1 MTHDLDRTDFEI
13 IGLLQKNIRLSN
25 KELAAKAGLAPS
37 TCLLRVQKLRGAG
50 VLRGAHAVVAPEA
63 LGIGL
68 QALVSVRLK
77 EHSRPKVAS
86 FRKYAGSLREVVAV
100 YHVSGAHDFLVHV
113 AARDAAHLRDLAMDL
128 FTVRPEVAQIETS
141 LIFEIARNPVLPDY
155 ASARLEGPKRPRRG
169 GRAA

>member
-1 MTHDLDRTDFEI
+1 MKYDLDRTDFEI
-13 IGLLQKNIRLSN
+13 LRLLQKNVRLSN

-37 TCLLRVQKLRGAG
+37 TCLLRVQKLRASG
-50 VLRGAHAVVAPEA
+50 VLLGAHAVVAPEA

-68 QALVSVRLK
+68 QALVSVKLK
-77 EHSRPKVAS
+77 EHSRPRVAS
-86 FRKYAGSLREVVAV
+86 FRRYAGGLREVVAV

-113 AARDAAHLRDLAMDL
+113 AARDASHLRDLAMDL

-141 LIFEIARNPVLPDY
+141 LVFEIARNPVLPDY
-155 ASARLEGPKRPRRG
+155 ASPGPEPPKRPRRG

>member
-1 MTHDLDRTDFEI
+1 MKFDLDRTDFEI
-13 IGLLQKNIRLSN
+13 IRLLQKNIRLSN
-25 KELAAKAGLAPS
+25 KELAARAGLAPS
-37 TCLLRVQKLRGAG
+37 TCLLRVQRLRSSG
-50 VLRGAHAVVAPEA
+50 VLLGAHAVVAPEA

-77 EHSRPKVAS
+77 EHSRPRVAS
-86 FRKYAGSLREVVAV
+86 FWKYAASLREVLAV

-113 AARDAAHLRDLAMDL
+113 AARDAHHLRDLAMDL

-155 ASARLEGPKRPRRG
+155 AAPGTEPPGRPRR
-169 GRAA
+169 RSRRP